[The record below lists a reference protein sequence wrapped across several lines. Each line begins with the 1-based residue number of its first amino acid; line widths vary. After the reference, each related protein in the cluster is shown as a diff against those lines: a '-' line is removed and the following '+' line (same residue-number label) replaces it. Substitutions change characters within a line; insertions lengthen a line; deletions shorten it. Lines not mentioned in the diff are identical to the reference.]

1 MGIGSR
7 LFLIIFISLGL
18 GIFVSYIIAER
29 DITDTFQKHI
39 INELQNQAS
48 LLVEVVDEVNSIQ
61 SLNEA
66 DSLADRL
73 GSASNSR
80 ITLILSDGRVIGDS
94 DVDTQNINNLDNHI
108 NRPEVQEAFKNGRG
122 WSIRYSDTVE
132 QQQMYY
138 AILDNNDV
146 SPNVIRI
153 AVPYVNVDSAI
164 ESLNLSII
172 LIALVAFIVT
182 SIASG
187 IAANYA
193 YRSIADLADATSK
206 IADAD
211 GKAKNKDIKA
221 LPTQRT
227 DEFGNVAQSVS
238 QISEELKSK
247 INLIA
252 KQRDQFGSVLDDLGE
267 GIMVADISGNITYE
281 NEQVSLIL
289 NKNELVGKKIT
300 DLDIKSLNYLLK
312 RAKKKKRADIEF
324 EIELKDKSTRW
335 VLATMN
341 QSKTTKE
348 FILVVHDIT
357 QLRRFSSMRRDFISN
372 VSHELRTPVSV
383 IMANSETLVDGAL
396 EDKKQAKVFAKAIL
410 HNAERLSDMVSSL
423 LDLSRIDYGE
433 LKLNI
438 EELSINDCINDAI
451 DSLKNLGK
459 RKNISIEC
467 SCSKDKIVLADKNAL
482 ERILN
487 NLIENAFKYSD
498 PESIINISTRK
509 IKDYLEV
516 SVKDNGRGVPDQE
529 KDFLFDRFYRTADA
543 RATDEKGSGL
553 GIAIVKNLVNNLNGE
568 VGIKNTYPN
577 GSIFWFTLPL
587 KNS

>member
-48 LLVEVVDEVNSIQ
+48 LIVEVVDEVDTIGD
-61 SLNEA
+61 LNEA

-94 DVDTQNINNLDNHI
+94 DVDTQNINDMDNHI
-108 NRPEVQEAFKNGRG
+108 NRPEVQDAFLKGRG
-122 WSIRYSDTVE
+122 WSIRYSDTVK

-164 ESLNLSII
+164 GSLNLSII

-193 YRSIADLADATSK
+193 YRSIADLAYATSK

-211 GKAKNKDIKA
+211 GKARKKDLKA
-221 LPTQRT
+221 LPTERT

-252 KQRDQFGSVLDDLGE
+252 KQRDQFGSVLDDLGQ
-267 GIMVADISGNITYE
+267 GIIVADIDGKITYE

-300 DLDIKSLNYLLK
+300 DLNIKSLNYLLK
-312 RAKKKKRADIEF
+312 RAKKKKKADIEF
-324 EIELKDKSTRW
+324 EIELNDRSIRW
-335 VLATMN
+335 VLATIN

-396 EDKKQAKVFAKAIL
+396 DDKKQSKVFAKAIL

-438 EELSINDCINDAI
+438 EELPINEHINKAI

-459 RKNISIEC
+459 RKNISIMC
-467 SCSKDKIVLADKNAL
+467 SCSKGQIVLADKNAL

-498 PESIINISTRK
+498 SQSTINISTK
-509 IKDYLEV
+509 KVKDHLEI
-516 SVKDNGRGVPDQE
+516 SVKDNGRGIPNEEQ
-529 KDFLFDRFYRTADA
+529 DFLFDRFYRTAEA
-543 RATDEKGSGL
+543 RATEEKGSGL
-553 GIAIVKNLVNNLNGE
+553 GLAIVKNLVNNLNGE
-568 VGIKNTYPN
+568 VGVKNAKPQ

-587 KNS
+587 KTS

>member
-7 LFLIIFISLGL
+7 LFLIIFLSLGL

-48 LLVEVVDEVNSIQ
+48 LLVEVVDEVNSIGG
-61 SLNEA
+61 LNEA

-80 ITLILSDGRVIGDS
+80 VTLILSDGNVIGDS
-94 DVDTQNINNLDNHI
+94 DVDTQNINDLDNHA
-108 NRPEVQEAFKNGRG
+108 NRPEVQDAFLKGRG
-122 WSIRYSDTVE
+122 WSIRYSDTVK

-138 AILDNNDV
+138 AILDNNNV

-153 AVPYVNVDSAI
+153 AVPYVNVNSAI
-164 ESLNLSII
+164 RSLNLSII

-193 YRSIADLADATSK
+193 YRSIADLAYATSK

-211 GKAKNKDIKA
+211 GKAKKKDLKA
-221 LPTQRT
+221 LPTERT

-238 QISEELKSK
+238 QMSEELKSK

-267 GIMVADISGNITYE
+267 GIIVADIGGKITYE

-289 NKNELVGKKIT
+289 NRNELVGKKIT
-300 DLDIKSLNYLLK
+300 DLNIKSLNYLFK

-324 EIELKDKSTRW
+324 EIELNDRSTRW
-335 VLATMN
+335 VLATIN

-396 EDKKQAKVFAKAIL
+396 EDKKQSKVFAKAIL

-438 EELSINDCINDAI
+438 EELDINEHIDKAI

-459 RKNISIEC
+459 RKNISISC
-467 SCSKDKIVLADKNAL
+467 FCSKGKKVYADKNAL

-487 NLIENAFKYSD
+487 NLIENAFKYSE
-498 PESIINISTRK
+498 PESTIHVSTK
-509 IKDYLEV
+509 KVKDHLEI
-516 SVKDNGRGVPDQE
+516 SVKDSGRGIPEQE
-529 KDFLFDRFYRTADA
+529 KDFIFDRFYRTAEA
-543 RATDEKGSGL
+543 RATEEKGSGL
-553 GIAIVKNLVNNLNGE
+553 GLAIVKNLVNNLNGE
-568 VGIKNTYPN
+568 VGIKNVKPQ

-587 KNS
+587 TTS

>member
-383 IMANSETLVDGAL
+383 IMANAETLVDGAL

-553 GIAIVKNLVNNLNGE
+553 GLAIVKNLVNNLNGE

>member
-48 LLVEVVDEVNSIQ
+48 LIVEVVDEVDTIGD
-61 SLNEA
+61 LNEA

-94 DVDTQNINNLDNHI
+94 DVDTQNINDMDNHI
-108 NRPEVQEAFKNGRG
+108 NRPEVQDAFLKGRG
-122 WSIRYSDTVE
+122 WSIRYSDTVK

-164 ESLNLSII
+164 GSLNLSII

-193 YRSIADLADATSK
+193 YRSIADLAYATSK

-211 GKAKNKDIKA
+211 GKARKKDLKA
-221 LPTQRT
+221 LPTERT

-252 KQRDQFGSVLDDLGE
+252 KQRDQFGSVLDDLGQ
-267 GIMVADISGNITYE
+267 GIIVADIDGKITYE

-300 DLDIKSLNYLLK
+300 DLNIKSLNYLLK
-312 RAKKKKRADIEF
+312 RAKKKKKADIEF
-324 EIELKDKSTRW
+324 EIELNDRSTRW
-335 VLATMN
+335 VLATIN

-396 EDKKQAKVFAKAIL
+396 DDKKQSKVFAKAIL

-438 EELSINDCINDAI
+438 EELPINEHINKAI

-459 RKNISIEC
+459 RKNISIMC
-467 SCSKDKIVLADKNAL
+467 SCSKGQIVLADKNAL

-498 PESIINISTRK
+498 SQSTINISTK
-509 IKDYLEV
+509 KVKDHLEI
-516 SVKDNGRGVPDQE
+516 SVKDSGRGIPNEEQ
-529 KDFLFDRFYRTADA
+529 DFLFDRFYRTAEA
-543 RATDEKGSGL
+543 RATEEKGSGL
-553 GIAIVKNLVNNLNGE
+553 GLAIVKNLVNNLNGE
-568 VGIKNTYPN
+568 VGVKNAKPQ

-587 KNS
+587 KTS